1 MILQKAEPESTVTS
15 NAIQGAEWKAMLRA
29 ALESLRAHREE
40 VNALNVFPVP
50 DGDTGTN
57 MTLTMQAAWKEIE
70 GLESDHAGEIMRA
83 AAHGAIR
90 GARGNSGVILSQ
102 IFRGMADAAGGLP
115 AWDANALAHAFRQGQ
130 RAAYQGVMQPV
141 EGTILTIIRA
151 MADASEHAAALS
163 DDIGFL
169 LTTSLSKAREAL
181 AQTPEMLPILQE
193 AGVVDAGGAGLV
205 YLLEGVTHA
214 VTGEAMP
221 SASSAPAAQPRL
233 EALPDEWGYDIQ
245 FLIYDAQ
252 PGEEAIRRRLID
264 LGGESI
270 VVGRSGR
277 VTKVHVHGENPG
289 PFLAYG
295 ASLGLL
301 DDVVVENMTLQTL
314 RRKGIWTEEGPE
326 RGAGPVASARTEDF
340 CIPVVA
346 VTAGEGFAEVF
357 RSLGACHIVA
367 GGQTMNPSTDEL
379 LQAIARV
386 PEPEV
391 ILLPNNKNILMAAR
405 QAAELSDKA
414 VYVVESRTL
423 PQGVAVL
430 FAYRPQAS
438 AEENAEAMRR
448 ALADVHTI
456 EVTEAVR
463 DAAIDGVQVQKGAI
477 IALVDGRLCCTGDD
491 PGQTALQAL
500 ETFLSEGDYE
510 MVTVY
515 VGQPM
520 AEADARA
527 LAQAIEARH
536 PDVEVE
542 VVAGGQPHYH
552 LIISVE

>member
-15 NAIQGAEWKAMLRA
+15 NAIHGAQWKTLLRA
-29 ALESLRAHREE
+29 ALEHLRAHREA

-50 DGDTGTN
+50 DGDTGAN
-57 MTLTMQAAWKEIE
+57 MTLTMQAAWREIE

-115 AWDANALAHAFRQGQ
+115 AWDVNALAHAFRQGQ

-151 MADASEHAAALS
+151 MADAGEHAAALS

-181 AQTPEMLPILQE
+181 AQTPDMLPILRE

-214 VTGEAMP
+214 VTGEAP
-221 SASSAPAAQPRL
+221 PATPAENASPPRL
-233 EALPDEWGYDIQ
+233 EALPDQWGYDIQ
-245 FLIYDAQ
+245 FLVYDAS
-252 PGEEAIRRRLID
+252 EDEDAIRQKLIEM
-264 LGGESI
+264 GGESI

-289 PFLAYG
+289 PFLTYG
-295 ASLGLL
+295 ASLGPL

-314 RRKGIWTEEGPE
+314 RRRELRPQGRPGQD
-326 RGAGPVASARTEDF
+326 AGPAASIQTEDF

-346 VTAGEGFAEVF
+346 VTPGEGFAEVF

-379 LQAIARV
+379 LQAVARA

-405 QAAELSDKA
+405 QAAELSDKK

-423 PQGVAVL
+423 PQGVAAL

-438 AEENAEAMRR
+438 AAENADAMRR
-448 ALADVHTI
+448 ALTDVRTI

-477 IALVDGRLCCTGDD
+477 IALADGRLCCTGDA

-500 ETFLSEGDYE
+500 EAVLAEGDYE